1 MDIGYIQIDRRSP
14 LPLYKQLEDSI
25 VRAIG
30 DGTLK
35 AGDKLPTE
43 DELAES
49 LGLSRPVVRQAYGA
63 LVGAKLVVR
72 ERGRGSFVQPMRSGP
87 LSNTLLGF
95 SQETLLSGHIPAT
108 RVLALREG
116 ELPERLA
123 HEVEDPF
130 HSWFYLERVRF
141 TDGVPSQH
149 LKTWVPRD
157 RFPDIES
164 YDFEVSSL
172 YSTLFE
178 LYGVRPDLARRTV
191 RATGA
196 DAATAR
202 ILNVP
207 EGTPIA
213 QMDNIVYDEDGVLM
227 EVGLEDYLGDSCSFS
242 FEVRND

>member
-1 MDIGYIQIDRRSP
+1 M
-14 LPLYKQLEDSI
+14 
-25 VRAIG
+25 
-30 DGTLK
+30 
-35 AGDKLPTE
+35 
-43 DELAES
+43 
-49 LGLSRPVVRQAYGA
+49 
-63 LVGAKLVVR
+63 
-72 ERGRGSFVQPMRSGP
+72 
-87 LSNTLLGF
+87 
-95 SQETLLSGHIPAT
+95 
-108 RVLALREG
+108 LALREG

-123 HEVEDPF
+123 REVEDPF

-196 DAATAR
+196 DAATAQ